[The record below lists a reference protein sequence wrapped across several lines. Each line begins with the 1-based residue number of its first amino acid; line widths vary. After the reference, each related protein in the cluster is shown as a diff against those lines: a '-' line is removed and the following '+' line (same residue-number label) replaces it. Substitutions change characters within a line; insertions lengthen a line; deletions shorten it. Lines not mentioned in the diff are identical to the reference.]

1 MGAGGAG
8 SRELE
13 ECQRE
18 LRHELRGSADVL
30 SCCERVTC
38 RELEEALV
46 SRLLRESARER
57 EPERA
62 RERERER
69 ESKRESERERGSAGA
84 SRGAE
89 AKRVPKRERVLVIN
103 AQPVGSGGRWALSY
117 QCIRPYGTV

>member
-1 MGAGGAG
+1 MGAGGSG

-18 LRHELRGSADVL
+18 LRHELRVSADVL

-46 SRLLRESARER
+46 SRLLSERARER
-57 EPERA
+57 APERE

-69 ESKRESERERGSAGA
+69 ESEREGANAGA
-84 SRGAE
+84 GRGAE
-89 AKRVPKRERVLVIN
+89 AKRVAKRERVLVIN